1 MMNKLQVD
9 KKLLIDSSA
18 FVLMLLGTQLYSNNI
33 PGGLLIVVVLSITWS
48 LLLLLGIVYLFKSK
62 SFETNNV
69 LSGIFGLFLFVLPLS
84 YMFQVFDFSGDIL
97 VLFYSIV
104 TIPIL
109 GIICLT
115 LYLSN
120 RKKKYR
126 NYYFNMLLRI
136 VLLFIMASISMIY
149 TAPRL

>member
-1 MMNKLQVD
+1 MNKLQID
-9 KKLLIDSSA
+9 KKLIIDISS
-18 FVLMLLGTQLYSNNI
+18 FMIMLLGSQLHNNNI
-33 PGGLLIVVVLSITWS
+33 PGGLLIVVFSSITWS
-48 LLLLLGIVYLFKSK
+48 LLLLLGIFYLFKSNK
-62 SFETNNV
+62 FESNNI
-69 LSGIFGLFLFVLPLS
+69 LSGVFGLFLFILPLS
-84 YMFQVFDFSGDIL
+84 YSFQVFGFPGDVL

-115 LYLSN
+115 LYLRN
-120 RKKKYR
+120 RKEKYG

-136 VLLFIMASISMIY
+136 VLLFIMASTSMIY